1 MQKCKTFFFLISDTK
16 QIMVFMCW
24 NVNASF
30 VIAEYVIMK
39 SMLPSIVDREIYIGI
54 HQNSKNGKV

>member
-54 HQNSKNGKV
+54 Q

>member
-1 MQKCKTFFFLISDTK
+1 MQNIFFLISDTK

-30 VIAEYVIMK
+30 VIEEYVIMK
-39 SMLPSIVDREIYIGI
+39 SMLPSIVDLEIYIGI
-54 HQNSKNGKV
+54 QQNSKNGKV

>member
-1 MQKCKTFFFLISDTK
+1 MQNIFFLISDTK

-39 SMLPSIVDREIYIGI
+39 PMLPSIVDREIYISI
-54 HQNSKNGKV
+54 QQNYKNGKV

>member
-1 MQKCKTFFFLISDTK
+1 MQNIFFLISDTK

-24 NVNASF
+24 NVNASL

-54 HQNSKNGKV
+54 QQNSKNGKV

>member
-1 MQKCKTFFFLISDTK
+1 MQNIFFLISDTK

-54 HQNSKNGKV
+54 Q